1 MKTPTL
7 EEVKEHFKNAKEVKC
22 LSSDRIYD
30 LTRIKIIKDIHE
42 WHGGYW
48 IDAQVSVSNI
58 KIVDECSN
66 FAEILTY
73 KEKSYKTPTAEE
85 VRNHFKNAKRV
96 KSSYSKLIFDYK
108 EESLE
113 FSENCF
119 YNGSY
124 VLWQK
129 EKGYSEIIF
138 YKEPLKQT
146 VKELLKGSEF
156 ENEDWAFAS
165 ENYFEFTEGIK
176 FDHRK
181 IKLTQQQVED
191 IIGYKFEIIK

>member
-1 MKTPTL
+1 MKAPTL
-7 EEVKEHFKNAKEVKC
+7 EEVKEHFKNAKEIKC
-22 LSSDRIYD
+22 LSSNRIYD
-30 LTRIKIIKDIHE
+30 LTKIKIIRDIHE

-48 IDAQVSVSNI
+48 IDAEVSVNNI

-73 KEKSYKTPTAEE
+73 KE
-85 VRNHFKNAKRV
+85 
-96 KSSYSKLIFDYK
+96 
-108 EESLE
+108 
-113 FSENCF
+113 
-119 YNGSY
+119 
-124 VLWQK
+124 
-129 EKGYSEIIF
+129 
-138 YKEPLKQT
+138 PLKKT

-181 IKLTQQQVED
+181 IKLTQQQAED